1 MNLIRI
7 KMGDIEKEVIL
18 QTLHRNNWDKAK
30 AAEELGLTLQELVE
44 EMKKLGVDVAKK
56 PRGITF

>member
-30 AAEELGLTLQELVE
+30 AAEELGLTLQELAE
-44 EMKKLGVDVAKK
+44 EMNKLGVDVAKK

>member
-44 EMKKLGVDVAKK
+44 EMNKLGVDVAKK